1 MIQFNFFYCP
11 DITTNLRN
19 KNFSIHEV
27 EDWKVTIPS
36 YDIFPTVPLTFDKVF
51 WEAYWPIV
59 NEPVGAVRNAMMKL
73 EKERKEKEL
82 KKMSENKRK
91 LEREEADRLEAQKTR
106 EELRRRKKKKIIES
120 PPQSPLPS
128 SPDST
133 PEKMKSTENEKPT
146 PSNPTTASNAG
157 ISNAPPVSIIT
168 FYFFTFRYMNRVYM
182 FEYMCFRLS

>member
-1 MIQFNFFYCP
+1 
-11 DITTNLRN
+11 
-19 KNFSIHEV
+19 V

-36 YDIFPTVPLTFDKVF
+36 YDIFPTVPLTFD

-59 NEPVGAVRNAMMKL
+59 NEPVLAVRNAMMKL
-73 EKERKEKEL
+73 KKERKKKQL
-82 KKMSENKRK
+82 KKICENKQK
-91 LEREEADRLEAQKTR
+91 LERDEAERREAQKKQ

-120 PPQSPLPS
+120 PTQSPLPS

-146 PSNPTTASNAG
+146 PSNPTMASNAG

-168 FYFFTFRYMNRVYM
+168 FYFSTFSFMNEFTCLNTCVSGFDDH
-182 FEYMCFRLS
+182 

>member
-1 MIQFNFFYCP
+1 
-11 DITTNLRN
+11 
-19 KNFSIHEV
+19 
-27 EDWKVTIPS
+27 
-36 YDIFPTVPLTFDKVF
+36 
-51 WEAYWPIV
+51 V
-59 NEPVGAVRNAMMKL
+59 NEPVLAVRNAMMKL

-91 LEREEADRLEAQKTR
+91 LEREEADRLEAQKTQ

-120 PPQSPLPS
+120 PTQSPLPS

-168 FYFFTFRYMNRVYM
+168 FYFFTFRYMNQVFI